1 MGTLHIL
8 YPLRYFS
15 MSFNTKK
22 THAMNNHDLALF
34 QQAVNLAN
42 QGQKEIAYR
51 RLVELANVNNNHLN
65 PQLML
70 WVAFTA
76 PDIAGA
82 ENALRYAVRA
92 APDDP
97 AVLSACQWL
106 ANLKAQ
112 ANPTWA
118 KEQALTRFQADF
130 GAYCEDGVISED
142 EWRALTAT
150 AKQAGLDLDEALG
163 FIQADAINFIGNTI
177 EAAAEDG
184 FISDE
189 EERNIYNLLILLA
202 IPEQPATEL
211 KQKLELLKVLTK
223 LRQGDLPVAIP
234 RLPLPPGEILHIE
247 MTAADG
253 TTGSAGYLMAT
264 DKRLFYSSPGA
275 KFGGKWQ
282 DIQNTLV
289 YGNTLEVKLNGSPAV
304 HSFRLQDAALFKA
317 VVDRLIQLAVRS
329 ALSAE
334 FKLKKQTGA
343 LKPRQNNWRT
353 NLPENHTASP
363 AEKSFIAAWDEY
375 VASQPGKIE
384 LTPEYE
390 VLGGRYR
397 MDFAHAPSKTAIELD
412 GFVAHSSARQIANDR
427 RREREITGLGWRFVR
442 FGGKEI
448 NLDVYGCVAE
458 AYRFISQR
466 IVEIQN
472 APASAATPDTKSGP
486 PVLDENQ
493 ALYKPE
499 RVRTLVVCES
509 AKREVF
515 NFYKAYNVLFARTRE
530 AFSEAHS
537 RRWNSPFDFLSFFK
551 KEGYFVTGL
560 CPDDVR
566 DMNRD
571 ERQKEYENALPAL
584 VEQLKAYQ
592 PQEVIVVLPPLR
604 PFVELALR
612 RANVKPKS
620 IVFEVLPFP
629 GKGYE
634 ENFKTNLVQLV
645 RDRK

>member
-1 MGTLHIL
+1 LQTKGKVAPGIL
-8 YPLRYFS
+8 
-15 MSFNTKK
+15 KK
-22 THAMNNHDLALF
+22 LQAMNNHDLALF

-42 QGQKEIAYR
+42 HGQKEVAYR
-51 RLVELANVNNNHLN
+51 RLVELANINNNHLN

-82 ENALRYAVRA
+82 ENALRYAVRL

-112 ANPTWA
+112 ANPAWA

-130 GAYCEDGVISED
+130 GAYCEDGVISET
-142 EWRALTAT
+142 EWRALTAM
-150 AKQAGLDLDEALG
+150 AKQSGLDLDEALA

-177 EAAAEDG
+177 ETAAEDG

-223 LRQGDLPVAIP
+223 LRQGDLPVTIP
-234 RLPLPPGEILHIE
+234 RMPLPPGEVLHIE
-247 MTAADG
+247 MSASDG
-253 TTGSAGYLMAT
+253 ATGSNGYLMAT
-264 DKRLFYSSPGA
+264 DKRLFYSSPLT

-289 YGNTLEVKLNGSPAV
+289 YGNTLEVKLNGSAMV

-317 VVDRLIQLAVRS
+317 VLDRLIQLAVRS

-343 LKPRQNNWRT
+343 LKPRQSNWRT
-353 NLPENHTASP
+353 NLPQNHTPSP

-375 VASQPGKIE
+375 SASQPGKIE
-384 LTPEYE
+384 LMPEYE

-397 MDFAHAPSKTAIELD
+397 MDFAHPPSKTAIELD
-412 GFVAHSSARQIANDR
+412 GFVAHSSAQQIANDR

-448 NLDVYGCVAE
+448 NRDVYGCVAE

-466 IVEIQN
+466 IVEVQN
-472 APASAATPDTKSGP
+472 APALATTEPKSAA

-499 RVRTLVVCES
+499 RVRTLFVCES

-530 AFSEAHS
+530 AFSGAHN

-551 KEGYFVTGL
+551 KEGYFLVGL
-560 CPDDVR
+560 CPDDIR
-566 DMNRD
+566 DMSRE

-584 VEQLKAYQ
+584 VEQLVAYK
-592 PQEVIVVLPPLR
+592 PEEVIVVLPPLR

-634 ENFKTNLVQLV
+634 EAFKDKLVELV
-645 RDRK
+645 RERK